1 MRKFGSCLIFLCI
14 IANSLYAQF
23 VTSIE
28 SPEIIASPVTQSE
41 VKKLNVAEIKI
52 VGNIKTKPYIISNEI
67 QFQVGDSL
75 RLDQFDEQLH
85 TARDLVYNLN
95 LFTEVFIEPTQI
107 VGSDVYITVKVLERW
122 YIYPTPQFQLV
133 DRNFNEWIKVYKA
146 SLDRVNYG
154 VKFVHYN
161 LSGRKD
167 ELRLL
172 FINGYSRNVS
182 LSYVAPYSNAN
193 LNRGYALG
201 TSFTKNKE
209 AFYKT
214 SYNNKQLSY
223 DRGSFVSSTFAA
235 GASYIIRN
243 GFYSRSAFTLGFTHT
258 SVADSITSSVYNPNY
273 FNTGKSDVAFFDL
286 SYGYRYLRT
295 NNNNYPLKG
304 IYYQYKISKRGLGW
318 RGGINKLEL
327 EASAAKYVPH
337 QNQWYSSFSI
347 AGLLKLPFKQPYY
360 NQNALGY
367 NNFNLR
373 GLEYY
378 VVDGVAAALAKYTL
392 KKKLVDFDIPMPFR
406 IKSIPKIPIKLYAKT
421 YSDIGYCYNDPVFKT
436 RLNNEFLYSGGI
448 GLDILSIYDSNLAL
462 DYSFNQLGEKGLF
475 LSFKLGF

>member
-14 IANSLYAQF
+14 AACRVAAQDI
-23 VTSIE
+23 SI
-28 SPEIIASPVTQSE
+28 PEIIIPKLTEPAVP
-41 VKKLNVAEIKI
+41 KLNVAEIKI
-52 VGNIKTKPYIISNEI
+52 IGNKKTKPYIIKREI

-75 RLDQFDEQLH
+75 RLDQFDNELH
-85 TARDLVYNLN
+85 TARDQVYNLN

-107 VGSDVYITVKVLERW
+107 IGSDVYITVRVLERW

-133 DRNFNEWIKVYKA
+133 DRNFNEWIKVYNA

-154 VKFVHYN
+154 AKFVHYN

-167 ELRLL
+167 ELRLQ
-172 FINGYSRNVS
+172 FINGYSRNVT

-201 TSFTKNKE
+201 TSFNKNKE
-209 AFYKT
+209 AYYKT

-223 DRGSFVSSTFAA
+223 NRGNFVSSTFAA
-235 GASYIIRN
+235 GGSYIIRK
-243 GFYSRSAFTLGFTHT
+243 GFYDRRSLAFTFTHT
-258 SVADSITSSVYNPNY
+258 SVSDSITTSLYNPNY
-273 FNTGKSDVAFFDL
+273 FNTGKSDVGFTDL
-286 SYGYRYLRT
+286 SYSYRFLHT

-304 IYYQYKISKRGLGW
+304 EYYHYKISKRGLGW

-327 EASAAKYVPH
+327 EAGGAKYVPH
-337 QNQWYSSFSI
+337 RNNWFSNFSV
-347 AGLLKLPFKQPYY
+347 AGLIKLPFKQPYY

-378 VVDGVAAALAKYTL
+378 VIDGVAAALGQYTI
-392 KKKLVDFDIPMPFR
+392 KKKVVEFDLPMPFK
-406 IKSIPKIPIKLYAKT
+406 IKSIPKIPIKLYAKSYT
-421 YSDIGYCYNDPVFKT
+421 DIGYCYNDPNLKT
-436 RLNNEFLYSGGI
+436 RLNNVFLYSGGV
-448 GLDILSIYDSNLAL
+448 GLDILSIYDSNFAL

-475 LSFKLGF
+475 LSFRLGF

>member
-1 MRKFGSCLIFLCI
+1 MRKFGCCLFFLGILIKGIFAQQI
-14 IANSLYAQF
+14 ISITTPEI
-23 VTSIE
+23 VTS
-28 SPEIIASPVTQSE
+28 PLTASS

-52 VGNIKTKPYIISNEI
+52 VGNNKTKPYLIKREI
-67 QFQVGDSL
+67 QFKVGDSL

-85 TARDLVYNLN
+85 TARDQVYNLN

-107 VGSDVYITVKVLERW
+107 VGSDVFITVKVLERW

-154 VKFVHYN
+154 AKFVHYN

-167 ELRLL
+167 ELRLI
-172 FINGYSRNVS
+172 FINGYSRNVT
-182 LSYVAPYSNAN
+182 LSYIAPYSNKD
-193 LNRGYALG
+193 LNRGFALG
-201 TSFTKNKE
+201 ASFNRNKE

-223 DRGSFVSSTFAA
+223 NRGSFVTSTFAA
-235 GASYIIRN
+235 GASYLMRR
-243 GFYSRSAFTLGFTHT
+243 GFYDRSSIAIGYTHT
-258 SVADSITSSVYNPNY
+258 KVADSITNIAYNPNY
-273 FNTGKSDVAFFDL
+273 FNTGNSEISFLDI
-286 SYGYRYLRT
+286 SYGYRYLHT

-304 IYYQYKISKRGLGW
+304 VYYQYKISKRGLGW

-327 EASAAKYVPH
+327 EATAAKYIPH
-337 QNQWYSSFSI
+337 KNNWYSNFSVS
-347 AGLLKLPFKQPYY
+347 GLLKLPFKQPYY

-392 KKKLVDFDIPMPFR
+392 KKKVIEFDLPMPFR

-421 YSDIGYCYNDPVFKT
+421 YTDAGYCYNDPNLKT
-436 RLNNEFLYSGGI
+436 RLNNIFLYSGGV
-448 GLDILSIYDSNLAL
+448 GLDILSIYDSNFAL

>member
-1 MRKFGSCLIFLCI
+1 MSKFGGCLIFFCVYVNCLF
-14 IANSLYAQF
+14 AQF
-23 VTSIE
+23 
-28 SPEIIASPVTQSE
+28 IASPE
-41 VKKLNVAEIKI
+41 VIAAPIPPAPVSKLNIAELKI
-52 VGNIKTKPYIISNEI
+52 VGNSKTKPYIIAREI
-67 QFQVGDSL
+67 QFKVGDSL
-75 RLDQFDEQLH
+75 RLDQFEEQLH
-85 TARDLVYNLN
+85 TARDQVYNLN
-95 LFTEVFIEPTQI
+95 LFTEVFIEPTKI
-107 VGSDVYITVKVLERW
+107 VGADVYITVKVLERW

-133 DRNFNEWIKVYKA
+133 DRNFNEWINVYDA

-154 VKFVHYN
+154 AKFVHYN

-167 ELRLL
+167 ELRLQ
-172 FINGYSRNVS
+172 FTNGYSHNVT
-182 LSYVAPYSNAN
+182 LSYVAPYSNAA
-193 LNRGYALG
+193 LNRGFALAAA
-201 TSFTKNKE
+201 FTKNKE

-223 DRGSFVSSTFAA
+223 NRGAFVSSTFAA

-243 GFYSRSAFTLGFTHT
+243 GFYDRSAFTLGYTHT
-258 SVADSITSSVYNPNY
+258 NVADSITSIAYNPNY
-273 FNTGKSDVAFFDL
+273 FNTGTANVSYIDL
-286 SYGYRYLRT
+286 SYSHSYLRT

-304 IYYQYKISKRGLGW
+304 VFYQYKISKRGLGW

-327 EASAAKYVPH
+327 EAGAASYLPH
-337 QNQWYSSFSI
+337 KNNWYSSISLT
-347 AGLLKLPFKQPYY
+347 GLLKLPFKQPYY
-360 NQNALGY
+360 NQNAIGY

-392 KKKLVDFDIPMPFR
+392 KKKVVAFDLPMPFK

-421 YSDIGYCYNDPVFKT
+421 YTDFGYCYNDPNYKT
-436 RLNNEFLYSGGI
+436 RLNNVFLYSGGV
-448 GLDILSIYDSNLAL
+448 GFDILSIYDSNFTL